1 MLQSAPKHPTSG
13 PAVHGHVVVR
23 RGRVPERT
31 VLLVA
36 SFGALLAFLDATI
49 VNIAFPSIRESF
61 PDDSIGDISWVL
73 NAYNIV
79 FAAFMIVFGR
89 LCDLVGRRRVY
100 LLGVAL
106 FTLSSLACALAP
118 SVGVLVGARVSQAL
132 GAAML
137 VPASLAV
144 VIDGFPA
151 ARRARAVGLWSAAAA
166 VASGLGPPIGGAL
179 VEAGGWQWAFWV
191 NLPLGAIA
199 WWLGRRQLVNS
210 RAPGKRRMPDLRG
223 AILLAGSL
231 GLINAAII
239 KASDW
244 GVASL
249 MLWLVVGGAVV
260 LFGGF
265 IASSM
270 RHRSPVLDLAMMR
283 NRPFLVANVATLVAG
298 VGFFA
303 YMLGNVLWLQYV
315 WQYTILE
322 AGLALVPGA
331 LVAAVVAGLLEPI
344 AARVGYRWIIAGGFV
359 VWALGYVWYVN
370 EVGTTPDF
378 MGQWLPG
385 QVISG
390 IGVGATLP
398 LLAASTLATQP
409 NGKYATA
416 SAVISS
422 ARQIGGTIGVALLVV
437 VLGTPTAATVVQ
449 DLRNGWTMSIVAFA
463 AGAVITLFLGR
474 VGHGHAVAAGEDAEE
489 RPSPLRTPKADRSVV
504 LRHAVPS
511 PEESLFGRLPAAARE
526 RLRLEAPHRT
536 VPAGEWLLR
545 AGEEAD
551 SMFVV
556 VSGRAEVVIGDQV
569 VRELGPG
576 AVVGELALFTD
587 GRRSASIRARRDLQV
602 LEVSRALLQRTI
614 GSDAGALSALVTAL
628 AGQLA
633 ESSPPI
639 TQAASRPRLLAVV
652 GVGSGSPTAPLAA
665 MLLRGLSAHLR
676 IAQLTG
682 PHTAEQIDRA
692 EADNEMVMLVADASE
707 PAWAARCAREAD
719 AVVLVARADE
729 TPPADLAP
737 VTVRPELVL
746 VGAATRAG
754 RQDWLDALDPWR
766 FSEITMNDVGSPGKP
781 ADGIRGLSDRLA
793 GRSVGLVL
801 GGGGARA
808 LTHVGVLLELEQAG
822 VRIDRIAGASMGSV
836 IAGCYAEGWSAAE
849 VGDVAY
855 REFVREDMLGDYG
868 LPRTSLARGRRVQR
882 AVNRCYGD
890 LRIEE
895 LPRGF
900 RCVSTDLLTRA
911 PVVHRRGS
919 LGEAVKASGR
929 LPVLF
934 TPIPSEGRLLVDGG
948 VLDNLPVDTLV
959 ERDEGPVI
967 AVNISMGGGAPKRAP
982 GEAPRPVR
990 IPALGETMLR
1000 TLMIGGGGAPEAQSL
1015 GAWVITPH
1023 SMGVGLLEFHQF
1035 DRMVEAGRAAAR
1047 DLLDQAGEELFA

>member
-1 MLQSAPKHPTSG
+1 MMLQSARRGVSESREPG
-13 PAVHGHVVVR
+13 AVVR

-61 PDDSIGDISWVL
+61 PDESISEISWVL

-89 LCDLVGRRRVY
+89 LCDLLGRRRVY
-100 LLGVAL
+100 LLGVAV
-106 FTLSSLACALAP
+106 FTISSLVCALAP
-118 SVGVLVGARVSQAL
+118 SLGVLVGARIVQAL

-191 NLPLGAIA
+191 NLPLGALA

-210 RAPGKRRMPDLRG
+210 RAPGRRRMPDLRG
-223 AILLAGSL
+223 ALLLAGSL

-239 KASDW
+239 KGDDW
-244 GVASL
+244 GAASL

-265 IASSM
+265 ILSSM

-283 NRPFLVANVATLVAG
+283 NRSFLVANIATLVAG

-315 WQYTILE
+315 WQYTLLE

-331 LVAAVVAGLLEPI
+331 LVAALVAGLLEPI

-359 VWALGYVWYVN
+359 VWALGYVWYVTV
-370 EVGTTPDF
+370 VGTTPNF
-378 MGQWLPG
+378 LAEWLPG
-385 QVISG
+385 QIISG

-409 NGKYATA
+409 DGKYATA

-437 VLGTPTAATVVQ
+437 ILGTPTAATVVQ
-449 DLRNGWTMSIVAFA
+449 DLRDGWTMSIYAFA

-474 VGHGHAVAAGEDAEE
+474 VDHGGHVAATDAEE
-489 RPSPLRTPKADRSVV
+489 RPSPLRMPDAARSVV
-504 LRHAVPS
+504 LRRAIPT
-511 PEESLFGRLPAAARE
+511 PEESLFGRLPEPARE
-526 RLRLEAPHRT
+526 RLRADAPRRT

-545 AGEEAD
+545 QGESAD

-556 VSGRAEVVIGDQV
+556 ISGRAEVVIDDEV
-569 VRELGPG
+569 VREIGPG

-587 GRRSASIRARRDLQV
+587 GPRSASIRARRDCQV
-602 LEVSRALLQRTI
+602 LEVSRELLQHTI
-614 GSDAGALSALVTAL
+614 GEDAGALSALVTAL

-633 ESSPPI
+633 EASPPAAR
-639 TQAASRPRLLAVV
+639 TASRPRLIAVV
-652 GVGSGSPTAPLAA
+652 GAGAGAPVQAVA
-665 MLLRGLSAHLR
+665 GMLHRGLSAHLR
-676 IAQLTG
+676 VALLSG
-682 PHTAEQIDRA
+682 AHTPEQVDRA
-692 EADNEMVMLVADASE
+692 EADSERVMLVADGSDE
-707 PAWAARCAREAD
+707 VWVGRCAREAD
-719 AVVLVARADE
+719 AVVLVARAEDI
-729 TPPADLAP
+729 PPEALP
-737 VTVRPELVL
+737 TMTSRPELVL
-746 VGAATRAG
+746 VGAPGRAV
-754 RQDWLDALDPWR
+754 RQIWLDAVDPWR
-766 FSEITMNDVGSPGKP
+766 VSEITMNDAGSPGRP
-781 ADGIRGLSDRLA
+781 PEGIRGLIDRLA
-793 GRSVGLVL
+793 GRSLALVL

-808 LTHVGVLLELEQAG
+808 LTHVGVLMELEEAG
-822 VRIDRIAGASMGSV
+822 LRVDRIAGSSMGAVVS
-836 IAGCYAEGWSAAE
+836 GYYATGASAAE
-849 VGDVAY
+849 LGAVTY

-868 LPRTSLARGRRVQR
+868 LPRTSLARGRRVHR
-882 AVNRCYGD
+882 ALVRCFGD
-890 LRIEE
+890 LNIEE
-895 LPRGF
+895 QPRGF

-911 PVVHRRGS
+911 PVMHRRGPMGQAIKS
-919 LGEAVKASGR
+919 SAR

-948 VLDNLPVDTLV
+948 VLDNLPVDTMV
-959 ERDEGPVI
+959 ERDEGPVV
-967 AVNISMGGGAPKRAP
+967 AVNISMGGGGHVRAP

-990 IPALGETMLR
+990 IPPLGETMLR
-1000 TLMIGGGGAPEAQSL
+1000 TLMIGGGGAAEAQNL

-1047 DLLDQAGEELFA
+1047 DLLDQAGGELFASR